1 MARVW
6 CGCTAPAALG
16 IYESGACPGAWNKG
30 AGSVVKVQKAQGTE
44 THLDLSFPNLSDGEK
59 HLSHLLKMQIPRADA
74 WALDSAGLGWVEEPV
89 SCKSSPLVLMHN
101 LVGKLRPRG
110 RK

>member
-1 MARVW
+1 M
-6 CGCTAPAALG
+6 
-16 IYESGACPGAWNKG
+16 
-30 AGSVVKVQKAQGTE
+30 VKVQKAQGTE
-44 THLDLSFPNLSDGEK
+44 THADLSFPNLSDGEK

-89 SCKSSPLVLMHN
+89 SCKSSPLVLRHN

-110 RK
+110 RKRLSQV